1 MTYGDS
7 GAQDYPERSSRA
19 ASAQIAAPSRQGNQV
34 EITDP
39 RDVIP
44 AGQRAG
50 HQQIG
55 HPAEVV
61 ETFGQMA
68 DDRWHIGHPD
78 SLLLSSQ
85 PRGSGTSAAFAAAL
99 SLLVS

>member
-55 HPAEVV
+55 HPAKVIQ
-61 ETFGQMA
+61 TPGKKT
-68 DDRWHIGHPD
+68 DDRRHVGHPA
-78 SLLLSSQ
+78 SLRAQ
-85 PRGSGTSAAFAAAL
+85 NSAHRD
-99 SLLVS
+99 